1 MCWSQVREH
10 MSQLG
15 MHCKQEHLVM
25 MMCRQG
31 MGSIERQDRNNRLGR
46 QSQLE
51 VKVDLEELVMLEVG
65 LVVQEVGEATA
76 LARIEGR
83 QWPRQLR

>member
-1 MCWSQVREH
+1 
-10 MSQLG
+10 
-15 MHCKQEHLVM
+15 M

-51 VKVDLEELVMLEVG
+51 VKVDLEELVILEVG